1 MNPQSALDTYRRDSI
16 ENAPPLKLVRM
27 LYQGAI
33 RFLDRAMACEAKDP
47 RSQFMHWFDRADAIV
62 TELRVSLEKSHA
74 PEVSDNLEQLYLFC
88 ESEMQRAMND
98 RDPSTL
104 PAVRKVLSQLLEA
117 WTSIEVR
124 QSKGE

>member
-1 MNPQSALDTYRRDSI
+1 MNPQTALDTYRRDSI

-27 LYQGAI
+27 LYQGAM
-33 RFLDRAMACEAKDP
+33 RFLDRAMECEAKDP
-47 RSQFMHWFDRADAIV
+47 RSQFVHFVSRADAIV

-74 PEVSDNLEQLYLFC
+74 PDVAENLEQLYLFC
-88 ESEMQRAMND
+88 ESEMQRAMTG

-124 QSKGE
+124 ERAQA

>member
-47 RSQFMHWFDRADAIV
+47 RSQFVHWLDRADAIV